1 MSDQQEMIVCGSIH
15 SSELTSECIWLIQSF
30 QHHFHLKEE
39 ERGREKERERER
51 DVNQAH
57 FKHASLFCLTA
68 DNNGLTLL
76 E

>member
-1 MSDQQEMIVCGSIH
+1 MYLVDSVFPAPLSPVGRG
-15 SSELTSECIWLIQSF
+15 
-30 QHHFHLKEE
+30 
-39 ERGREKERERER
+39 EREGGRERER